1 MDWGPRWLLGFLT
14 DARLDPVMA
23 PFERKRRIKLQI
35 QQIGWPLSSR
45 LSKIWILNGYLKW
58 TWMYGST
65 YLINPTLYIYE
76 NLQYTNRATSGWSR
90 SFQEMSKAPIR
101 KGDLRFY
108 ANDGPDLLNEIRNYF
123 VPLIRD
129 KAVTRDRSS
138 RLFSPL
144 QWMNNVDNVYIYNP
158 PAA

>member
-1 MDWGPRWLLGFLT
+1 
-14 DARLDPVMA
+14 
-23 PFERKRRIKLQI
+23 
-35 QQIGWPLSSR
+35 
-45 LSKIWILNGYLKW
+45 
-58 TWMYGST
+58 
-65 YLINPTLYIYE
+65 
-76 NLQYTNRATSGWSR
+76 
-90 SFQEMSKAPIR
+90 MSKAPIR

-144 QWMNNVDNVYIYNP
+144 Q
-158 PAA
+158 